1 MLQRR
6 HGGTKHPK
14 ALAKG
19 RGAVAAVGSLDSA
32 EDPDGPN

>member
-1 MLQRR
+1 MVQQR
-6 HGGTKHPK
+6 HGVTKHLK

-19 RGAVAAVGSLDSA
+19 RGPVAAVGSLASE